1 MLYLGSMVE
10 ATYKAFVDN
19 LFTLAKFASTEGSAF
34 MIAGGL
40 DILPICAIATL
51 LVLFEAKIAKCK
63 NSGYFK
69 SFRVRS
75 AFRKSSAF
83 DRLLEKR
90 SPAGKPCPNCG
101 EQVPL
106 STILCVSCAHNF
118 LADRPGRG
126 QRLLPSAEPMPQDGL
141 GQSI

>member
-1 MLYLGSMVE
+1 LLYIGSLVE

-19 LFTLAKFASTEGSAF
+19 LFALAKFASTEGSAF

-63 NSGYFK
+63 NGGYFK

-75 AFRKSSAF
+75 AFGNSRAF
-83 DRLLEKR
+83 DRFFERR
-90 SPAGKPCPNCG
+90 SPARKPCPNCG
-101 EQVPL
+101 ERVPL
-106 STILCVSCAHNF
+106 STILCAECAHNF

-126 QRLLPSAEPMPQDGL
+126 QRLLPSVEPMAQDGL
-141 GQSI
+141 EQSV